1 MSLIIRKI
9 DLPVGEGDDMDEPE
23 RGPEDEE
30 DDGEPVH
37 GVEDGA
43 HRLREQPRLPRR
55 HCTLCTANG
64 LSHVLLSMQ

>member
-1 MSLIIRKI
+1 
-9 DLPVGEGDDMDEPE
+9 MDEPE

-30 DDGEPVH
+30 DDCQPVH

-43 HRLREQPRLPRR
+43 HRLRQQPRQPRR
-55 HCTLCTANG
+55 HCTLCTVNG